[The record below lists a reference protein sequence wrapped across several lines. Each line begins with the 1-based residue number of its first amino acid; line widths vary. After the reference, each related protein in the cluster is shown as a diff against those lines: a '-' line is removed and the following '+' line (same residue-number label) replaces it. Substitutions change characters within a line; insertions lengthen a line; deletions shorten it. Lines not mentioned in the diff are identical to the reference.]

1 VSMGQTSL
9 VGMRPIIG
17 SEALRTGALTR
28 GQLRWRYTA
37 IYPDVYV
44 PLDTRVDLHTRAFG
58 AWLWSGRT
66 AVIAG
71 ATAANLHGVFRHDGS
86 ASIELIAERRRT
98 PPGVTIRQERIGDDE
113 LSCFGELP
121 LTSPA
126 RTALDLARRLPRDEA
141 VIRLDKLAAVTDL
154 TRTEIAA
161 VVDRYSGARGIEQ
174 ARSAIDLME
183 FGGGSAMQTRL
194 RLMLIDGGLPRPE
207 TGILVGGDWWSGVVI
222 VLGWPLW
229 KVGVGF
235 ADKRTERSAVRQ
247 RILRQDAV
255 HRHGW
260 VEVHVD
266 DNFLMQDT
274 AHRVREAIELQRVAR
289 DRT

>member
-1 VSMGQTSL
+1 MGPAS
-9 VGMRPIIG
+9 VGGMRPIIG
-17 SEALRTGALTR
+17 SEALRTGTLTR
-28 GQLRWRYTA
+28 AQLRWRYTA
-37 IYPDVYV
+37 IYPDIYV
-44 PLDTRVDLHTRAFG
+44 PVDTRVDLPTRAFG

-71 ATAANLHGVFRHDGS
+71 ATAANLHGVFGNAGS
-86 ASIELIAERRRT
+86 TCIELIAQRRRT
-98 PPGVTIRQERIGDDE
+98 PPGVIIRQERIGDDE
-113 LSCFGELP
+113 ISSFGELP

-126 RTALDLARRLPRDEA
+126 RTALDLARRLPRDDA
-141 VIRLDKLAAVTDL
+141 VIRLDKLAAFTDVT
-154 TRTEIAA
+154 RPEIAA
-161 VVDRYSGARGIEQ
+161 LVDRYSGARGIEQ
-174 ARSAIDLME
+174 ARTAIDLME
-183 FGGGSAMQTRL
+183 FAGGCTMHTRL

-207 TGILVGGDWWSGVVI
+207 TGILVGDDLWSGVVFA
-222 VLGWPLW
+222 LGWPQW

-274 AHRVREAIELQRVAR
+274 AHRVWAAIRSQRVAR